1 VKQRIAHPL
10 SRKIVRDADGAHKTN
25 EVLRATLATV
35 VVAHFTAPQSTPSGV
50 GSAPTDLHA
59 VASSPTR
66 SASLSCSALSR
77 YTSKVGAVC
86 VEALVRICAGGDQ
99 RCSSLPRQLAGFRLG
114 NRRNGI
120 QELAL
125 SNFFQINRDR
135 VSDFQP
141 VEISLGPLSD
151 GRADAHPRHL
161 RSRNPAYKIKLF
173 VTGYLDIV
181 KSTVSLAS
189 KEFDRVDVFSFPP
202 HHVHAP

>member
-1 VKQRIAHPL
+1 MRDAFELENSASTNELTSKEGLPDTSQLFAASFEARYAPL
-10 SRKIVRDADGAHKTN
+10 SY
-25 EVLRATLATV
+25 
-35 VVAHFTAPQSTPSGV
+35 
-50 GSAPTDLHA
+50 PT
-59 VASSPTR
+59 
-66 SASLSCSALSR
+66 
-77 YTSKVGAVC
+77 
-86 VEALVRICAGGDQ
+86 AGGDQ